1 MKIESLYY
9 YISNRLNR
17 LYMQKNRGLIT
28 HQEFYAEQQ
37 MILLEFSSG
46 IKDDVYEKI
55 KEDIEEK
62 HLLKIESELE

>member
-1 MKIESLYY
+1 MNMESFYY

-28 HQEFYAEQQ
+28 PFEFFAEQQ
-37 MILLEFSSG
+37 MILLDFSIG
-46 IKDDVYEKI
+46 IKDNLTEKI

-62 HLLKIESELE
+62 QLLKIESELQ

>member
-1 MKIESLYY
+1 MNMESFYY

-28 HQEFYAEQQ
+28 PSEFYAEQQ
-37 MILLEFSSG
+37 MILLDFSIG
-46 IKDDVYEKI
+46 IKDNLAEKI

-62 HLLKIESELE
+62 QLLKIESELQ

>member
-1 MKIESLYY
+1 MNMESFYY

-28 HQEFYAEQQ
+28 PFEFYAEQQ
-37 MILLEFSSG
+37 MILLDFSIG
-46 IKDDVYEKI
+46 IKDNLAEKI

-62 HLLKIESELE
+62 QLLKIESELQ

>member
-1 MKIESLYY
+1 MRIESLYY

-28 HQEFYAEQQ
+28 PQEFYAEQQ
-37 MILLEFSSG
+37 MILLEFSTG

-55 KEDIEEK
+55 QEDVKEK
-62 HLLKIESELE
+62 QLLKIESELQ

>member
-1 MKIESLYY
+1 MRIESLYY

-28 HQEFYAEQQ
+28 PQEFYAEQQ

-46 IKDDVYEKI
+46 IKDDVYERMQ
-55 KEDIEEK
+55 EDIQEK
-62 HLLKIESELE
+62 QLLKIESELQ